1 MTLKSVVKFP
11 MAEVVMCIIDSFS
24 EIPHIKLLS
33 QIEELV
39 LDYFVRFRRNPE
51 FVLVTEDEYKEL
63 KKLPA
68 YYLTN
73 NLANDPAPLG
83 IRLKAVS

>member
-1 MTLKSVVKFP
+1 
-11 MAEVVMCIIDSFS
+11 MCIIDSFS
-24 EIPHIKLLS
+24 EIPHIKILR
-33 QIEELV
+33 QIEEPV
-39 LDYFVRFRRNPE
+39 FDYFVRFRRNPE

-73 NLANDPAPLG
+73 NLANDPTLFG
-83 IRLKAVS
+83 IRLKVVP

>member
-1 MTLKSVVKFP
+1 
-11 MAEVVMCIIDSFS
+11 MCIIDSFS
-24 EIPHIKLLS
+24 EIPHIKILR

-39 LDYFVRFRRNPE
+39 LDDFARFRRNPE
-51 FVLVTEDEYKEL
+51 FVLATEDEYKEL
-63 KKLPA
+63 KKPPA

-83 IRLKAVS
+83 IRLKVVY

>member
-1 MTLKSVVKFP
+1 MYTTDFF
-11 MAEVVMCIIDSFS
+11 A
-24 EIPHIKLLS
+24 EIPQIKLLR

-51 FVLVTEDEYKEL
+51 FILVTEDDYKEL

-73 NLANDPAPLG
+73 NLANDPTLLG
-83 IRLKAVS
+83 IRLKVVP

>member
-1 MTLKSVVKFP
+1 
-11 MAEVVMCIIDSFS
+11 MCIIDSFS
-24 EIPHIKLLS
+24 EIPHIKILR

-39 LDYFVRFRRNPE
+39 LDEFVRFRRNPE
-51 FVLVTEDEYKEL
+51 FVLVTEGEYNEL

-73 NLANDPAPLG
+73 NLANDPALLG
-83 IRLKAVS
+83 IKLKIVS